1 LKDKRTFFQY
11 YFSLL
16 KKKQLI
22 LFIFCPM
29 EDFNLLTIKISLF
42 LINISL
48 SFTIN
53 GFFFSDEI
61 MHKIYID
68 KGASNIMY
76 RIAEIIYSSIIC
88 VIIKTILD
96 LFSLSEKNILKI
108 KHQNDLKNAINIT
121 EKIEKCIKIK
131 FIVYFILSNLFLIFF
146 WYFIS
151 CFCVIYN
158 NCQILLIL
166 DFLFSLGLS
175 MVYPFALNLIP
186 GIFRIYALRAA
197 KNNRKCLYK
206 FSLIL
211 AII

>member
-1 LKDKRTFFQY
+1 
-11 YFSLL
+11 
-16 KKKQLI
+16 
-22 LFIFCPM
+22 M

-42 LINISL
+42 LIYISL
-48 SFTIN
+48 SFTIS
-53 GFFFSDEI
+53 GFFFSDDT

-68 KGASNIMY
+68 KGNSNIIY

-88 VIIKTILD
+88 IIIKTILY
-96 LFSLSEKNILKI
+96 LLSLSEQDILKI
-108 KHQNDLKNAINIT
+108 KHQNDLKIAISMT

-131 FIVYFILSNLFLIFF
+131 FIVYFILSNLFMIFF

-166 DFLFSLGLS
+166 DFLFSFGLS
-175 MVYPFALNLIP
+175 MIYPFAIYLIP
-186 GIFRIYALRAA
+186 GIFRIYALRAVN
-197 KNNRKCLYK
+197 KNRNCLYK
-206 FSLIL
+206 FSLFL